1 MFNHTVAAQPCRV
14 SRKWC
19 LVGWGH
25 HHHLDHHHH
34 HHQFDHHHLRHDD
47 HDDAMES
54 EEKGREGRDGVGL
67 IGELVT
73 LLDWRKPD
81 YCQTYNVTT
90 DSPPW
95 YTPHFAMYSV
105 NRVCAFEPSERETC
119 SHSEILIARRNNS
132 PSRQLSSPAWF
143 QCQACWPAPLA
154 GARPFI
160 VATRAARNSVNTNQQ
175 SSWPRKSWQW
185 ELTMRVNRPGQAEL
199 TRQAFTKGWPESQT
213 KRISGSYKCD
223 CAHLL
228 PVRPELSTFS
238 PLTSCDIRP
247 LYQTEQHMSL
257 ASGIRYPVHLKRPSN
272 FISLQTLSVFK
283 LYQSSNFISL

>member
-1 MFNHTVAAQPCRV
+1 MVMTPNPEDIATEDLATAKFSVAISSA
-14 SRKWC
+14 
-19 LVGWGH
+19 
-25 HHHLDHHHH
+25 

-95 YTPHFAMYSV
+95 YTPHFAMNSV

-132 PSRQLSSPAWF
+132 PSRQLSSPA
-143 QCQACWPAPLA
+143 
-154 GARPFI
+154 
-160 VATRAARNSVNTNQQ
+160 
-175 SSWPRKSWQW
+175 
-185 ELTMRVNRPGQAEL
+185 
-199 TRQAFTKGWPESQT
+199 
-213 KRISGSYKCD
+213 
-223 CAHLL
+223 
-228 PVRPELSTFS
+228 
-238 PLTSCDIRP
+238 
-247 LYQTEQHMSL
+247 
-257 ASGIRYPVHLKRPSN
+257 
-272 FISLQTLSVFK
+272 
-283 LYQSSNFISL
+283 